1 MSQQDQPHILVL
13 PSGALAEEIIT
24 PRAWAVLES
33 LGTVERNPTGRM
45 PTAEELATWLP
56 RANAVMT
63 SWGTPPFDDAMLAAA
78 PQLRIIGHA
87 AGSIQR
93 LTPPPVFARGIVVTH
108 GADVIAQSVG
118 EWALTTTLMALRTA
132 HTFDRAMQSGQAW
145 SGTKTR
151 WGRELYR
158 KRVGII
164 AASMTGRVF
173 IRLLQPFDAEITVY
187 DPYLSEERAAALG
200 VQRAASLDE
209 LMANSDV
216 VSNHAPT
223 TPETD
228 GMVGAGSSRSCR
240 TALCSSI
247 RPAQPPLTTRR
258 SPASYKRAAWWP
270 RSTYFPRSRS
280 KTIAPCADCRTSSS
294 APTWPE
300 QPSSPAPAWARRWP
314 TSSRVSSPASRCA
327 TRSPT
332 RCSSR
337 WPDPGERRSADWP
350 PPSCLTLGPFAR
362 GQEPAGQ

>member
-1 MSQQDQPHILVL
+1 MSQPDQPHILVL

-56 RANAVMT
+56 RATAVMT

-87 AGSIQR
+87 AGSIRR

-209 LMANSDV
+209 LMASSDV

-223 TPETD
+223 TPETN
-228 GMVGAGSSRSCR
+228 GMVGAGQLALLPDGALFVN
-240 TALCSSI
+240 TA
-247 RPAQPPLTTRR
+247 
-258 SPASYKRAAWWP
+258 RAAAIDYAALT
-270 RSTYFPRSRS
+270 RELQSGRLVAALDVFP
-280 KTIAPCADCRTSSS
+280 
-294 APTWPE
+294 
-300 QPSSPAPAWARRWP
+300 
-314 TSSRVSSPASRCA
+314 
-327 TRSPT
+327 
-332 RCSSR
+332 
-337 WPDPGERRSADWP
+337 
-350 PPSCLTLGPFAR
+350 
-362 GQEPAGQ
+362 QEPLEDDSPLRGLPNVILSPHVAGATVESRARLGETMADELARFFAGQPLRYQVSDAMLVTMA